1 MKNADKNRKRL
12 LSKVTYN
19 NKCMEYNGAISS
31 NGYGVF
37 YLNGKS
43 YNAHKASYILHFGE
57 ISNNKWVL
65 HKCDNKKC
73 INPNH
78 LYIGDREQNTRDAII
93 RKRMASGINHGTKT
107 KPKSFKRCN
116 SILSDAECLK
126 IKSSDLSKINL
137 SKKYNVHI
145 STIYRAI
152 THADELLKQ
161 LENK

>member
-1 MKNADKNRKRL
+1 LVSA
-12 LSKVTYN
+12 
-19 NKCMEYNGAISS
+19 A
-31 NGYGVF
+31 
-37 YLNGKS
+37 YLQL
-43 YNAHKASYILHFGE
+43 KASAAFHH
-57 ISNNKWVL
+57 V
-65 HKCDNKKC
+65 
-73 INPNH
+73 
-78 LYIGDREQNTRDAII
+78 
-93 RKRMASGINHGTKT
+93 KRMASGINHGTKT

-161 LENK
+161 LEEK